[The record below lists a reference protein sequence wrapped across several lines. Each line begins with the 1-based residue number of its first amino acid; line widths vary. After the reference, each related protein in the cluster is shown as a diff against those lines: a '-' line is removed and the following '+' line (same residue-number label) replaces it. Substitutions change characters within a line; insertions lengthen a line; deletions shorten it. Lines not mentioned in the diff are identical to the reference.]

1 MILLANIIK
10 KSFTLC
16 HYYCIVKCMGVY
28 FFLPFQR
35 LEEIIHQFPNVTLRS
50 ASMVENLSSVDE
62 IVKVADAPS
71 NDERLQSL
79 IAKYRNPSD
88 QSSSPE
94 KNRSV
99 GRPHSVGP
107 GSNFGGMS
115 RILGLTT
122 PKPFY
127 LSSAGS
133 KFNRFSGSGI
143 STINPPANVN
153 TASTTTSSVPL
164 STDASAANLS
174 SQSSTFSSLNASED
188 VPKPSVKIGV
198 SNRPPVPPP
207 RPASRPSSAHN
218 PEVESPVNGVMSP
231 PSPATTVDSTVVD
244 ASEDVEA
251 NMIITI

>member
-1 MILLANIIK
+1 M
-10 KSFTLC
+10 SF
-16 HYYCIVKCMGVY
+16 
-28 FFLPFQR
+28 FFISDTPSLP
-35 LEEIIHQFPNVTLRS
+35 
-50 ASMVENLSSVDE
+50 
-62 IVKVADAPS
+62 

-88 QSSSPE
+88 QNSNAE
-94 KNRSV
+94 KNKIV

-107 GSNFGGMS
+107 GSTFSGMS

-143 STINPPANVN
+143 STINPPSPSPSA
-153 TASTTTSSVPL
+153 ASAVSTITSSVPT
-164 STDASAANLS
+164 STDASQSLS
-174 SQSSTFSSLNASED
+174 PNTNED
-188 VPKPSVKIGV
+188 VPKTSPVKIGV

-207 RPASRPSSAHN
+207 RPASRPSSAHV
-218 PEVESPVNGVMSP
+218 PDVESPVNGVMSP
-231 PSPATTVDSTVVD
+231 PSPAATVDSTVD
-244 ASEDVEA
+244 NSEEVEA